1 MRYCYKILNVYK
13 KIQPHSTENPKS
25 TPSPTLFSVYAPD
38 HRRIRQCPNGA
49 SAHKYTYKHTQ
60 NYTYA
65 YIHWDKYKYIYTY
78 TQAYNT
84 IGLYIGSSVVSS
96 VPRKR
101 KVAGPNPIL

>member
-1 MRYCYKILNVYK
+1 M
-13 KIQPHSTENPKS
+13 
-25 TPSPTLFSVYAPD
+25 
-38 HRRIRQCPNGA
+38 
-49 SAHKYTYKHTQ
+49 HTM
-60 NYTYA
+60 
-65 YIHWDKYKYIYTY
+65 YIHWDIYKYIYTY